1 MKKKM
6 GTQSRE
12 RERERII
19 FYRVIQEHSCEGL
32 VGLERT
38 LVHAFIV

>member
-12 RERERII
+12 TERII
-19 FYRVIQEHSCEGL
+19 FYRVIQEHTCEGL